1 MAGVIIMLHI
11 FTLTFF
17 FTAVGSAGDSS
28 SVGDYSL
35 LRLSVE
41 APILLKFT
49 YKPCVQECIKKN
61 QREPNE
67 LSMEGGILEL
77 GGKLA
82 IGFGEVEYDLTAL
95 SAKVYGLGFKK
106 RFV

>member
-1 MAGVIIMLHI
+1 
-11 FTLTFF
+11 
-17 FTAVGSAGDSS
+17 
-28 SVGDYSL
+28 
-35 LRLSVE
+35 
-41 APILLKFT
+41 
-49 YKPCVQECIKKN
+49 
-61 QREPNE
+61 
-67 LSMEGGILEL
+67 MEGGILEL